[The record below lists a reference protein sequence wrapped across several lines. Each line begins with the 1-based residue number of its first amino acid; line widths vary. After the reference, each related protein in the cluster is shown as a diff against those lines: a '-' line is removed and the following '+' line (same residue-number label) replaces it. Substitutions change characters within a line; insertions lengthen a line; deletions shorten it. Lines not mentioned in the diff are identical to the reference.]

1 MKSLND
7 FGELLQEHNRAVEL
21 ALMLP
26 EFIVTSD
33 SGDQNNPYPIPDNWD
48 LMTNHERYSEVSLWC
63 SANGYTGLFAQ
74 GNDWYAFPDQAV
86 IPVMVM
92 TTHRS

>member
-33 SGDQNNPYPIPDNWD
+33 SGNGHDHPSKLVAPY
-48 LMTNHERYSEVSLWC
+48 S
-63 SANGYTGLFAQ
+63 
-74 GNDWYAFPDQAV
+74 
-86 IPVMVM
+86 
-92 TTHRS
+92 